1 MRAVPGPD
9 RQRPGRAARSGR
21 SAVLA
26 RPLWGRPDPRRADL
40 RPVPGARLRR
50 PVGGAP
56 RGGGGAGGGS
66 PRRDAFRVWP
76 GPDGPGGR
84 AAERGHPRGGPGIRF
99 RPRRG
104 GLWPSL
110 SADPPAG
117 RRGESGSHHH
127 GRAWRTSLQRYV
139 FRIDH
144 APRGARGRLS
154 SAHREERQGM
164 NRQLVIGPGAVSIA
178 LALVLSAGCGGKG
191 EKDKKDASAPPP
203 PAAVVVAPVVVRDV
217 PVSKEWIGTTDGNV
231 NAEIRPKVDG
241 YLLRRSYPEGSLV
254 RQGQLL
260 FEIDPRQSQAAL
272 QQTQAD
278 LEQARANL
286 AKAHQDVVRFQPLV
300 AQKAISQQELDNALS
315 AERAAKAAM
324 DARQA
329 AVHEARLTSNW
340 ARVTSP
346 ITGIAGVAQQQVG
359 NLVSPTTVLT
369 TVSQCDPIRVQYP
382 LSETEYLHLQERLQ
396 KNPAAARE
404 DNLELVLVDGSV
416 FPHKGHVLF
425 AGRQVDV
432 KTGTISMVALFP
444 NPGNELRPGQFAKVR
459 AVTEVKK
466 G

>member
-1 MRAVPGPD
+1 
-9 RQRPGRAARSGR
+9 
-21 SAVLA
+21 
-26 RPLWGRPDPRRADL
+26 
-40 RPVPGARLRR
+40 
-50 PVGGAP
+50 
-56 RGGGGAGGGS
+56 
-66 PRRDAFRVWP
+66 
-76 GPDGPGGR
+76 
-84 AAERGHPRGGPGIRF
+84 
-99 RPRRG
+99 
-104 GLWPSL
+104 
-110 SADPPAG
+110 
-117 RRGESGSHHH
+117 
-127 GRAWRTSLQRYV
+127 
-139 FRIDH
+139 
-144 APRGARGRLS
+144 
-154 SAHREERQGM
+154 M
-164 NRQLVIGPGAVSIA
+164 NRQLVIGPGGFLIA

-241 YLLRRSYPEGSLV
+241 YLLRRNYLEGSLV

-466 G
+466 GAILVPQRAVNELQGTFQVAVVGSDNTAEIRTVQAGQRVGKLWLIDSGLQPGDRVVVEGFSRVKSGAKVKPTEAPPEVAEGTPATTPGTGPATGGK

>member
-1 MRAVPGPD
+1 
-9 RQRPGRAARSGR
+9 
-21 SAVLA
+21 
-26 RPLWGRPDPRRADL
+26 
-40 RPVPGARLRR
+40 
-50 PVGGAP
+50 
-56 RGGGGAGGGS
+56 
-66 PRRDAFRVWP
+66 
-76 GPDGPGGR
+76 
-84 AAERGHPRGGPGIRF
+84 
-99 RPRRG
+99 
-104 GLWPSL
+104 
-110 SADPPAG
+110 
-117 RRGESGSHHH
+117 
-127 GRAWRTSLQRYV
+127 
-139 FRIDH
+139 
-144 APRGARGRLS
+144 
-154 SAHREERQGM
+154 M
-164 NRQLVIGPGAVSIA
+164 NRQLVIGSGGFLIA

-203 PAAVVVAPVVVRDV
+203 PASVIVSPVVQRDV

-241 YLLRRSYPEGSLV
+241 YLLRRNYPEGSLV

-369 TVSQCDPIRVQYP
+369 TVSQVDPIRVQYP

-404 DNLELVLVDGSV
+404 DNLELLLVDGGV

-444 NPGNELRPGQFAKVR
+444 NPGNVLRPGQFAKVR

-466 G
+466 GAILVPQRAVNELQGSFQVAVVGSDDTAEIRTVQAGERVGKLWLIDSGLQPGDRVVVEGFSRVKTGAKVKPTEAPPEVAEGTPATTPGTGPATGGK